1 MQSADFSECCTC
13 CGDRHIFNKCSA
25 CKMVRYC
32 NARCQKLH
40 WSAHKNFCKLLREQY
55 EEKVRIEKL
64 EKEHEERMK
73 LEQQE
78 EQKNNGLE
86 NSGGSENTDGL
97 DEKIEQLKLKEN
109 NSDAV
114 AST

>member
-1 MQSADFSECCTC
+1 M
-13 CGDRHIFNKCSA
+13 
-25 CKMVRYC
+25 
-32 NARCQKLH
+32 
-40 WSAHKNFCKLLREQY
+40 LREQY

-64 EKEHEERMK
+64 EKENEERVK

-78 EQKNNGLE
+78 EKKNNGLV
-86 NSGGSENTDGL
+86 ENTGVGEND
-97 DEKIEQLKLKEN
+97 DSINENIEQLKLEEN